1 MEKATYCFVPGAS
14 ATRTRRLVEQK
25 ENKPHRLWRLLGG
38 CWTARGPNP
47 REIQRVA
54 NRLSTQVPSGSRCLS
69 PVEQTLLP
77 QVLRTLGLTGCIL
90 YCPSGE
96 RITEY
101 SARSTK
107 WIERPMFAIS
117 APAGVVTPP
126 RPRRR
131 DSCPLPRAC
140 SISWYGVEPST
151 SVRVDARR
159 GRIPRMDQDSGQRC
173 DSAMLLTYTVWTN
186 IFSNTK
192 STNH

>member
-1 MEKATYCFVPGAS
+1 MAATG
-14 ATRTRRLVEQK
+14 
-25 ENKPHRLWRLLGG
+25 RLLDGSRSKAKG
-38 CWTARGPNP
+38 NTTC
-47 REIQRVA
+47 VA
-54 NRLSTQVPSGSRCLS
+54 YRLSTQVHSGSRCLS
-69 PVEQTLLP
+69 PVEQTLLQ

-96 RITEY
+96 RITEH

-107 WIERPMFAIS
+107 WIVRPMFAIS

-131 DSCPLPRAC
+131 DSCPRPRAC

-159 GRIPRMDQDSGQRC
+159 GRISRMDQDSAQRC
-173 DSAMLLTYTVWTN
+173 NSAVLLTYTVWTN

-192 STNH
+192 STNHLSGTYLLCSSVNGDGETANDASKDQGARV